1 MREFIS
7 LHRCP
12 TTLNQI
18 TVVFWSNSTCQS
30 PPVHRLVRNIRGIDL
45 VAFKRDLEAEL
56 CSLVNP
62 SADQYD
68 ADFRSV
74 LDKHAPAAK
83 RKVTS
88 RVSSPWFSL
97 VSEELLQAKRSRRQA
112 ERQWRVSGL
121 VAHKELLQ
129 EGQTLCH

>member
-1 MREFIS
+1 MSDGLESDHLCVLVQFDVSVSR
-7 LHRCP
+7 P
-12 TTLNQI
+12 
-18 TVVFWSNSTCQS
+18 

-62 SADQYD
+62 SADQYN
-68 ADFRSV
+68 AILRSM

-83 RKVTS
+83 RKVTN

-97 VSEELLQAKRSRRQA
+97 VNEEPLQAKRCRRQA

>member
-1 MREFIS
+1 MRS
-7 LHRCP
+7 
-12 TTLNQI
+12 
-18 TVVFWSNSTCQS
+18 
-30 PPVHRLVRNIRGIDL
+30 RG
-45 VAFKRDLEAEL
+45 
-56 CSLVNP
+56 P
-62 SADQYD
+62 SADQYN
-68 ADFRSV
+68 ATLRSV

-83 RKVTS
+83 RKVTN

-97 VSEELLQAKRSRRQA
+97 VNEELLQAKRSRRQA